1 MGQISIN
8 LTDNDKLTLKK
19 EAKKQKK
26 SLSEFCRER
35 ILNPHKQIP
44 SEKSTDFIHSA
55 DIDKKLTTLNKNLIV
70 LFNEIK
76 VLQQNQL
83 EMRKQV
89 YYNSSYLYFLTHE
102 LFADNPEIAHKI
114 DEKIKQVLPDF
125 PKFAI
130 TYSVTENEEGSRV
143 NQQKMQKSLKDYDEM
158 FGTNSDLSRIQ
169 TYNENLNQRLARKI
183 KISQR
188 SWIMQRVFQ
197 CRVC

>member
-26 SLSEFCRER
+26 FLSEFCRER

-44 SEKSTDFIHSA
+44 SEKSTEFIHSA

-76 VLQQNQL
+76 ALQQNQL

-114 DEKIKQVLPDF
+114 DEKIK
-125 PKFAI
+125 
-130 TYSVTENEEGSRV
+130 
-143 NQQKMQKSLKDYDEM
+143 
-158 FGTNSDLSRIQ
+158 
-169 TYNENLNQRLARKI
+169 NLNFNYDNSSTDKNI
-183 KISQR
+183 K
-188 SWIMQRVFQ
+188 
-197 CRVC
+197 

>member
-8 LTDNDKLTLKK
+8 LTDNDKLALKK

-35 ILNPHKQIP
+35 TLNPHKQIH
-44 SEKSTDFIHSA
+44 SENSTDFIHSA

-76 VLQQNQL
+76 ALQQNQL
-83 EMRKQV
+83 EIRKQV

-114 DEKIKQVLPDF
+114 DEKIK
-125 PKFAI
+125 
-130 TYSVTENEEGSRV
+130 
-143 NQQKMQKSLKDYDEM
+143 
-158 FGTNSDLSRIQ
+158 
-169 TYNENLNQRLARKI
+169 NLNFNYDNSSTDKNI
-183 KISQR
+183 K
-188 SWIMQRVFQ
+188 
-197 CRVC
+197 

>member
-76 VLQQNQL
+76 ALQQNQL
-83 EMRKQV
+83 EMRKQI

-114 DEKIKQVLPDF
+114 DEKIK
-125 PKFAI
+125 
-130 TYSVTENEEGSRV
+130 
-143 NQQKMQKSLKDYDEM
+143 
-158 FGTNSDLSRIQ
+158 
-169 TYNENLNQRLARKI
+169 NLNFNYDNSSTDKNSI
-183 KISQR
+183 ISKDNAIFIINALFIFICLLQVQYLIY
-188 SWIMQRVFQ
+188 SL
-197 CRVC
+197 

>member
-8 LTDNDKLTLKK
+8 LTDNDKLALKK

-26 SLSEFCRER
+26 FLSEFCRER

-44 SEKSTDFIHSA
+44 SEKSTEFIHSA

-76 VLQQNQL
+76 ALQQNQL
-83 EMRKQV
+83 EIRKQV

-114 DEKIKQVLPDF
+114 DEKIK
-125 PKFAI
+125 
-130 TYSVTENEEGSRV
+130 
-143 NQQKMQKSLKDYDEM
+143 
-158 FGTNSDLSRIQ
+158 
-169 TYNENLNQRLARKI
+169 NLNFNYNNSSTDKNI
-183 KISQR
+183 K
-188 SWIMQRVFQ
+188 
-197 CRVC
+197 

>member
-35 ILNPHKQIP
+35 ILNPHNQIP

-76 VLQQNQL
+76 ALQQNQL
-83 EMRKQV
+83 EIRKQV

-114 DEKIKQVLPDF
+114 DEKIK
-125 PKFAI
+125 
-130 TYSVTENEEGSRV
+130 
-143 NQQKMQKSLKDYDEM
+143 
-158 FGTNSDLSRIQ
+158 
-169 TYNENLNQRLARKI
+169 NLNFNYDNYSTDKNI
-183 KISQR
+183 K
-188 SWIMQRVFQ
+188 
-197 CRVC
+197 

>member
-76 VLQQNQL
+76 ALQQNQL

-114 DEKIKQVLPDF
+114 DEKIK
-125 PKFAI
+125 
-130 TYSVTENEEGSRV
+130 
-143 NQQKMQKSLKDYDEM
+143 
-158 FGTNSDLSRIQ
+158 
-169 TYNENLNQRLARKI
+169 NLNFNYDNSSADKNSI
-183 KISQR
+183 ISKDNAIFIINALFIFICLLQVR
-188 SWIMQRVFQ
+188 YLIYSL
-197 CRVC
+197 

>member
-8 LTDNDKLTLKK
+8 LTDNDKLALKK

-26 SLSEFCRER
+26 PLSEFCRER

-44 SEKSTDFIHSA
+44 SEKSTEFIHSA

-76 VLQQNQL
+76 ALQQNQL
-83 EMRKQV
+83 EIRKQV

-114 DEKIKQVLPDF
+114 DEKIK
-125 PKFAI
+125 
-130 TYSVTENEEGSRV
+130 
-143 NQQKMQKSLKDYDEM
+143 
-158 FGTNSDLSRIQ
+158 
-169 TYNENLNQRLARKI
+169 NLNFNYNNSSTDKNI
-183 KISQR
+183 K
-188 SWIMQRVFQ
+188 
-197 CRVC
+197 

>member
-8 LTDNDKLTLKK
+8 LTDNDKLSLKK

-44 SEKSTDFIHSA
+44 SEKSTEFIHNA

-76 VLQQNQL
+76 ALQQNQL
-83 EMRKQV
+83 EIRKQV

-102 LFADNPEIAHKI
+102 LFADNPEIAHKNA
-114 DEKIKQVLPDF
+114 EKIKNFNINEDN
-125 PKFAI
+125 
-130 TYSVTENEEGSRV
+130 YS
-143 NQQKMQKSLKDYDEM
+143 
-158 FGTNSDLSRIQ
+158 TN
-169 TYNENLNQRLARKI
+169 TNI
-183 KISQR
+183 K
-188 SWIMQRVFQ
+188 
-197 CRVC
+197 

>member
-35 ILNPHKQIP
+35 ILNSHKQIP

-76 VLQQNQL
+76 ELQQNQL
-83 EMRKQV
+83 EMRKQI

-102 LFADNPEIAHKI
+102 LFADNPEIAYEI
-114 DEKIKQVLPDF
+114 DEKIK
-125 PKFAI
+125 
-130 TYSVTENEEGSRV
+130 
-143 NQQKMQKSLKDYDEM
+143 
-158 FGTNSDLSRIQ
+158 
-169 TYNENLNQRLARKI
+169 NLNFNYDNSSTDKNI
-183 KISQR
+183 K
-188 SWIMQRVFQ
+188 
-197 CRVC
+197 

>member
-8 LTDNDKLTLKK
+8 LTDNDKLALKK

-26 SLSEFCRER
+26 FLSEFCRER

-44 SEKSTDFIHSA
+44 SEKSTEFIHSA

-76 VLQQNQL
+76 ALQQNQL
-83 EMRKQV
+83 EIRKQI

-114 DEKIKQVLPDF
+114 DEKIK
-125 PKFAI
+125 
-130 TYSVTENEEGSRV
+130 
-143 NQQKMQKSLKDYDEM
+143 
-158 FGTNSDLSRIQ
+158 
-169 TYNENLNQRLARKI
+169 NLNFNYNNSSTDKNI
-183 KISQR
+183 K
-188 SWIMQRVFQ
+188 
-197 CRVC
+197 

>member
-8 LTDNDKLTLKK
+8 LTDNDKLSLKK

-26 SLSEFCRER
+26 FLSEFCRER

-76 VLQQNQL
+76 ALQQNQL
-83 EMRKQV
+83 EIRKQV

-114 DEKIKQVLPDF
+114 DEKIK
-125 PKFAI
+125 
-130 TYSVTENEEGSRV
+130 
-143 NQQKMQKSLKDYDEM
+143 
-158 FGTNSDLSRIQ
+158 
-169 TYNENLNQRLARKI
+169 NLNFNYNNSSTDKNI
-183 KISQR
+183 K
-188 SWIMQRVFQ
+188 
-197 CRVC
+197 

>member
-8 LTDNDKLTLKK
+8 LTDNDKLALKK

-35 ILNPHKQIP
+35 ILNPYKQIP
-44 SEKSTDFIHSA
+44 SENSTNFIHNA

-76 VLQQNQL
+76 ALQQNQL
-83 EMRKQV
+83 EIRKQV

-114 DEKIKQVLPDF
+114 DEKIK
-125 PKFAI
+125 
-130 TYSVTENEEGSRV
+130 
-143 NQQKMQKSLKDYDEM
+143 
-158 FGTNSDLSRIQ
+158 
-169 TYNENLNQRLARKI
+169 NLNFNYDNSSTDKNLK
-183 KISQR
+183 
-188 SWIMQRVFQ
+188 
-197 CRVC
+197 

>member
-8 LTDNDKLTLKK
+8 LTDNDKLALKK

-26 SLSEFCRER
+26 SLSKFCRER

-44 SEKSTDFIHSA
+44 SENSTNFIHSA

-76 VLQQNQL
+76 ALQQNQL
-83 EMRKQV
+83 EIRKQI

-114 DEKIKQVLPDF
+114 DEKIK
-125 PKFAI
+125 
-130 TYSVTENEEGSRV
+130 
-143 NQQKMQKSLKDYDEM
+143 
-158 FGTNSDLSRIQ
+158 
-169 TYNENLNQRLARKI
+169 NLNFNYDNSSTDKNI
-183 KISQR
+183 K
-188 SWIMQRVFQ
+188 
-197 CRVC
+197 

>member
-1 MGQISIN
+1 MIIPSFKELKEVADSRYELAILVSKRARKLIDGNPPLID
-8 LTDNDKLTLKK
+8 TDSEKPVTIAIEEIMAGKIKFGDKLSDSQYEKKIAEEK

-26 SLSEFCRER
+26 YLSEFCRER

-44 SEKSTDFIHSA
+44 SEKSTEFIHSA

-76 VLQQNQL
+76 ALQQNQL

-114 DEKIKQVLPDF
+114 DEKIK
-125 PKFAI
+125 
-130 TYSVTENEEGSRV
+130 
-143 NQQKMQKSLKDYDEM
+143 
-158 FGTNSDLSRIQ
+158 
-169 TYNENLNQRLARKI
+169 NLNFNYDNSSTDKNI
-183 KISQR
+183 K
-188 SWIMQRVFQ
+188 
-197 CRVC
+197 

>member
-8 LTDNDKLTLKK
+8 LTDNDKLALKK

-35 ILNPHKQIP
+35 ILNPHKQIQ
-44 SEKSTDFIHSA
+44 STEFIHSA

-76 VLQQNQL
+76 ALQQNQL
-83 EMRKQV
+83 EIRKQV

-114 DEKIKQVLPDF
+114 DEKIK
-125 PKFAI
+125 
-130 TYSVTENEEGSRV
+130 
-143 NQQKMQKSLKDYDEM
+143 
-158 FGTNSDLSRIQ
+158 
-169 TYNENLNQRLARKI
+169 NLNFNYDNSSTDKNI
-183 KISQR
+183 K
-188 SWIMQRVFQ
+188 
-197 CRVC
+197 

>member
-35 ILNPHKQIP
+35 ILNPHNQIP
-44 SEKSTDFIHSA
+44 SENSTDFIHSA

-83 EMRKQV
+83 EMRKQD

-102 LFADNPEIAHKI
+102 LFADNPEISHKI
-114 DEKIKQVLPDF
+114 DEKIK
-125 PKFAI
+125 
-130 TYSVTENEEGSRV
+130 
-143 NQQKMQKSLKDYDEM
+143 
-158 FGTNSDLSRIQ
+158 
-169 TYNENLNQRLARKI
+169 NLNFNYNNSSTYKNI
-183 KISQR
+183 K
-188 SWIMQRVFQ
+188 
-197 CRVC
+197 

>member
-8 LTDNDKLTLKK
+8 LTDNDKLALKK

-26 SLSEFCRER
+26 FLSEFCRER

-44 SEKSTDFIHSA
+44 SEESTEFIHSA

-76 VLQQNQL
+76 ALQQNQL
-83 EMRKQV
+83 EIRKQI

-114 DEKIKQVLPDF
+114 DEKIK
-125 PKFAI
+125 
-130 TYSVTENEEGSRV
+130 
-143 NQQKMQKSLKDYDEM
+143 
-158 FGTNSDLSRIQ
+158 
-169 TYNENLNQRLARKI
+169 NLNFNYNNSSTDKNI
-183 KISQR
+183 K
-188 SWIMQRVFQ
+188 
-197 CRVC
+197 

>member
-8 LTDNDKLTLKK
+8 LTDNDKLALKK

-44 SEKSTDFIHSA
+44 SENSTEFIYSA

-76 VLQQNQL
+76 ALQQNQL
-83 EMRKQV
+83 EIRKQV

-114 DEKIKQVLPDF
+114 DEK
-125 PKFAI
+125 
-130 TYSVTENEEGSRV
+130 
-143 NQQKMQKSLKDYDEM
+143 
-158 FGTNSDLSRIQ
+158 
-169 TYNENLNQRLARKI
+169 
-183 KISQR
+183 
-188 SWIMQRVFQ
+188 
-197 CRVC
+197 